1 MQKPD
6 DPITMHSEQLNSNTT
21 SIIHQ
26 DAETTLENIVPM
38 MQQLARWLIHSGVGY
53 TDFAAALKPIFY
65 EQALAEL
72 EHLKQNRTDSA
83 VSLLSGLHRKDVSAF
98 KQQANQSASE
108 TPLNFAISVP
118 ARVIA
123 RWIALGLPQQ
133 IPVSGSEN
141 SFDSLVKYIS
151 TEKHPRSILF
161 ELQRLGIIE
170 QKGHEVILQQSS
182 FTPDNQMQESKALFS
197 ANLSDHLAAGI
208 DNFISEKKITHL
220 EQAVHAEKL
229 TSQSVDSLRQLS
241 IELWQNMAKQLLNA
255 AIQYCEQDQHSEDAH
270 YQFRLGVY
278 QYDKEIKVQIPY
290 QYKDK
295 GK

>member
-1 MQKPD
+1 MAKPTD
-6 DPITMHSEQLNSNTT
+6 QM
-21 SIIHQ
+21 IIHTEQSQQNVQGVIPQ
-26 DAETTLENIVPM
+26 DAETTLESIFPM
-38 MQQLARWLIHSGVGY
+38 MQHIARWLIHSGIGY
-53 TDFAAALKPIFY
+53 TDFVAALKPVFY

-72 EHLKQNRTDSA
+72 GRIKQNKTDSA

-98 KQQANQSASE
+98 RQQATQLTE
-108 TPLNFAISVP
+108 TAKVTYAISVP

-123 RWIALGLPQQ
+123 RWIALELPHQ
-133 IPVSGSEN
+133 IPVSGEEN
-141 SFDSLVKYIS
+141 SFEALVRHIS

-161 ELQRLGIIE
+161 ELQRLGVV
-170 QKGHEVILQQSS
+170 QQVGQNVVLQQNS

-208 DNFISEKKITHL
+208 DNFISEKTFTHL

-229 TSQSVDSLRQLS
+229 TLKSIESLRQLS

-255 AIQYCEQDQHSEDAH
+255 AIECCEQDQNQNDAK
-270 YQFRLGVY
+270 YEFRLGIY
-278 QYDKEIKVQIPY
+278 QYDKEIRFQIPY
-290 QYKDK
+290 QYK